1 MNRRDAIRILAGVP
15 GLTTV
20 QRADLHP
27 GDVLVAEIAGH
38 ARAEDMD
45 TIRAALS
52 GVFPKNKIIVLCDG
66 LTLKVVRGETR

>member
-1 MNRRDAIRILAGVP
+1 VP

-38 ARAEDMD
+38 ATKVDMD
-45 TIRAALS
+45 AIRAALS
-52 GVFPKNKIIVLCDG
+52 YVFPRNKIIVLCDG
-66 LTLKVVRGETR
+66 LTLKVVRDA